1 MVHIQKKKEVLRKK
15 FAAAVT
21 KTVESSELFQ
31 GNDSY
36 IQVPHAVENLL
47 HTKYSLNFSI
57 RRLTFYEILF
67 LFSVKLCIL
76 LCNSLNPTTLLHLPN
91 KREIYNC
98 VELVPQNLTP
108 RLGLQETH
116 QPIQN

>member
-21 KTVESSELFQ
+21 ETVESSELFQ

-47 HTKYSLNFSI
+47 HTKHSLNFSI

-67 LFSVKLCIL
+67 LLSVKPVHS
-76 LCNSLNPTTLLHLPN
+76 SLQLFKPYYSPIFTQQ
-91 KREIYNC
+91 KRDI
-98 VELVPQNLTP
+98 
-108 RLGLQETH
+108 
-116 QPIQN
+116 